1 MSGPIGAFKGA
12 YEPAKF
18 MLGSMLPNSEN
29 RKHVDFVISALD
41 IFIDSLS
48 SMTSLFTNYPE
59 GEDFCQGVHFG
70 QQGSHMLVKV
80 ARALSQIREII
91 SSESGESEE
100 EEGQSS
106 ADIHTSFREMLSGK
120 KIIGGNS

>member
-18 MLGSMLPNSEN
+18 MLGSILPSSEN
-29 RKHVDFVISALD
+29 KKNVEFVISALD

-48 SMTSLFTNYPE
+48 SMTSLFTNYPD

-80 ARALSQIREII
+80 ARALTQIRDII
-91 SSESGESEE
+91 NDSN
-100 EEGQSS
+100 
-106 ADIHTSFREMLSGK
+106 
-120 KIIGGNS
+120 GGDDENDG